1 MPRLA
6 DKARLK
12 LNLQSRDFDEFECL
26 GLPNCFASLEIAK
39 WTERVELYYLLG

>member
-6 DKARLK
+6 DKVRLK

-26 GLPNCFASLEIAK
+26 GLPNCFADLEIAK
-39 WTERVELYYLLG
+39 WTEKVE